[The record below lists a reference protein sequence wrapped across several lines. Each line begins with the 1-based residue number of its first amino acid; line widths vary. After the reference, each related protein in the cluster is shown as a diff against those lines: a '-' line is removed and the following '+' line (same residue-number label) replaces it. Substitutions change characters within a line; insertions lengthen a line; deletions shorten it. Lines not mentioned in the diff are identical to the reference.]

1 MKELSEILNYQLL
14 GYRDFHLSL
23 LDLIIVVGI
32 FLLTWTGLRIFKLFV
47 NRAIKKRQWMDRS
60 SLYALHKLLSYFG
73 YTIAMLISLETVG
86 IDVTILM
93 AGSAALLVGVGL
105 GIQQIFNDFT
115 SGIILLFGGTVRVGD
130 IVEFDQTVG
139 RVIEIDFR
147 TSKIKTRDGIT
158 LIVPNS
164 HLVSDNVI
172 NWTEGDDLTRFS
184 VEVGVAYGSN
194 TDLVKTILIQVAEKQ
209 EGVSKDRPVRVQFTD
224 FGDSSLNFKLLF
236 WAENTW
242 EIEFLRSEMRFEI
255 DRLFRENGVRIPFPQ
270 RDVHFF
276 QEESKKE

>member
-1 MKELSEILNYQLL
+1 MSEIEEILSFRIL

-23 LDLIIVVGI
+23 LDLIIVIAI
-32 FLLTWTGLRIFKLFV
+32 FLLTWAGLRIFKIFV
-47 NRAIKKRQWMDRS
+47 NRAVKKRQWMDRS
-60 SLYALHKLLSYFG
+60 SLYALHKLASYFG
-73 YTIAMLISLETVG
+73 YTLATLIALETVG

-93 AGSAALLVGVGL
+93 AGSAALLVGIGL
-105 GIQQIFNDFT
+105 GVQQIFNDFT

-184 VEVGVAYGSN
+184 VDVGVAYGSD
-194 TDLVKTILIQVAEKQ
+194 TELVKSILTNVAENQ
-209 EGVSKDRPVRVQFTD
+209 PGISKEKPVMVQFTD
-224 FGDSSLNFKLLF
+224 FGESSLDFKVLF

-242 EIEFLRSEMRFEI
+242 EIEFLRSQIRFEI
-255 DRLFRENGVRIPFPQ
+255 DKQFREKGVRIPFPQ
-270 RDVHFF
+270 RDVHFYP
-276 QEESKKE
+276 ENAK

>member
-1 MKELSEILNYQLL
+1 MLQQLKTILNYQLL
-14 GYRDFHLSL
+14 GYRDFHLTL
-23 LDLIIVVGI
+23 LDLVIVVAI
-32 FLLTWTGLRIFKLFV
+32 FLITWGLLKLFKLFV
-47 NRAIKKRQWMDRS
+47 NRAVKRRQWMDRS
-60 SLYALHKLLSYFG
+60 SLYALHKLVSYFA
-73 YTIAMLISLETVG
+73 YTLASLVALETVG

-93 AGSAALLVGVGL
+93 AGSAALLVGIGL

-172 NWTEGDDLTRFS
+172 NWTEGDILTRFH
-184 VEVGVAYGSN
+184 VDVGVAYGSD
-194 TDLVKTILIQVAEKQ
+194 TALVKKILENVASMND
-209 EGVSKDRPVRVQFTD
+209 GVSKDRPVRVQFTD
-224 FGDSSLNFKLLF
+224 FGDSSLDFKLLF

-242 EIEFLRSEMRFEI
+242 EIEFVRSELRFEI
-255 DRLFRENGVRIPFPQ
+255 DRQFRANNVRIPFPQ

-276 QEESKKE
+276 KEE

>member
-1 MKELSEILNYQLL
+1 MKELLEILNYELL

-23 LDLIIVVGI
+23 LDLIIVIGI
-32 FLLTWTGLRIFKLFV
+32 FFLTWVGLRIFKLFV

-60 SLYALHKLLSYFG
+60 SLYALHKLISYFG
-73 YTIAMLISLETVG
+73 YTVATLIALETVG
-86 IDVTILM
+86 LDVTILM
-93 AGSAALLVGVGL
+93 AGSAALLVGIGL

-172 NWTEGDDLTRFS
+172 NWTEGDNLTRFN
-184 VEVGVAYGSN
+184 VEVGVAYGSD
-194 TDLVKTILIQVAEKQ
+194 TDLVKRILTQVADTQ

-255 DRLFRENGVRIPFPQ
+255 DRLFREHGVRIPFPQ

-276 QEESKKE
+276 QEEKEKE